1 MPPSASTSIINI
13 KNMKYKVDDLESSV
27 TYLAD
32 QNIALQKCLDTSN
45 QLVSKLEQRLVILG
59 EQLTFLVFFLHSD
72 YYLFRNCRESE
83 KRSREK

>member
-13 KNMKYKVDDLESSV
+13 KHIKQKMGDLESSV

-59 EQLTFLVFFLHSD
+59 EMDTFIICSLFMLDF
-72 YYLFRNCRESE
+72 YLFRNSRRSE
-83 KRSREK
+83 TRS